1 MKRSYDLRMIS
12 YIVTSTLL
20 LLPTAQAI
28 EAVQGVTDSC
38 CSLAIQKNA
47 YIGYP
52 SIPSSH
58 YVCGQSYSPDEPPA
72 ADLKVNLSWCQGH
85 CGGYKLYAPGETS
98 DWAVPLVSFI
108 LPAVIFS
115 TQIPRRLGLKPLPRY
130 TGKRKTWVAVLVA
143 LLILPV
149 DMLLIVL
156 DTTGWVFAI
165 MIGAGPSILSG
176 LVELWLD
183 YKVTCR
189 ATNGQANRTLTLDER
204 IEAFTA
210 VLTGNL
216 LIEGVPYNA
225 QDELRETFLTHS
237 TREEVVN
244 GLLSMLESQ
253 MTFGGAVGA
262 AILLYL
268 GSYVY
273 TLSTLSRM
281 QGDQATARA
290 LAFGIWW
297 MTIVHVSVIG
307 GSLLASNNPSTAA
320 AIVKRP
326 PKRPGSHSRTEVA
339 GRYSDLKAY
348 IQTIFKALSRI
359 PLIYETRYEPAW
371 MWSRGKNKGFWLSKT
386 SAWEDHDWFSDIV
399 HIRLRGWL
407 GLFVIAYLLVLA
419 PCGLA
424 FWIEYRTPPVT
435 VGCRSMTILLYMVAQ
450 TIFMISSAWS
460 HFKAFRG
467 FRNEEWCGWLRRNSV
482 RIRSTISTFA
492 PAWLS
497 AVFTAIFGV
506 FTTCLAVLTML
517 LAVFTMLLAVFT
529 TFVGTLMQITG
540 IFQNCSC
547 AATYTWAYRSDS
559 TVSLAKDTQ
568 SDRASSGTWKTAGRS
583 ALAVLGAVTL
593 IGWYCQRYIRDV
605 FIERVQHLLDAP
617 SDNTTSDDTTVLTSF
632 IDHLSNQN
640 WWIAQPMVTLK
651 RSFNGQQASTW
662 NGSNDV
668 EQDTPPVTVPP
679 QIGTFDLPRIPVT
692 REDSVLFEPDRFQ
705 LGR

>member
-1 MKRSYDLRMIS
+1 MKRSCDINMIS
-12 YIVTSTLL
+12 YIVTSILL
-20 LLPTAQAI
+20 LLPIAQAI
-28 EAVQGVTDSC
+28 EAVRGVTNSC

-58 YVCGQSYSPDEPPA
+58 YVCGQSYSLGKPLAP
-72 ADLKVNLSWCQGH
+72 DLKVNLSWCQGH
-85 CGGYKLYAPGETS
+85 CGGYALYAPSETS
-98 DWAVPLVSFI
+98 SWAVPLVSFI

-143 LLILPV
+143 VLILPF

-156 DTTGWVFAI
+156 DTTGWIFAI

-189 ATNGQANRTLTLDER
+189 ATNGQANRLLTLDER

-216 LIEGVPYNA
+216 LIEGVPCNP
-225 QDELRETFLTHS
+225 QDELRTTFLRHS
-237 TREEVVN
+237 TRKEVGN

-273 TLSTLSRM
+273 TLSTLGTP
-281 QGDQATARA
+281 QADQATARA

-320 AIVKRP
+320 AIVKR
-326 PKRPGSHSRTEVA
+326 RPEQLGRNNRTSEA
-339 GRYSDLKAY
+339 GWYPDLKAY
-348 IQTIFKALSRI
+348 IQTIIKALFRI

-371 MWSRGKNKGFWLSKT
+371 MWSRGKNKGLWLSKT
-386 SAWEDHDWFSDIV
+386 SAWEHHDWFSDIV
-399 HIRLRGWL
+399 HIRLRGWF
-407 GLFVIAYLLVLA
+407 GLFVIAYFLVLV
-419 PCGLA
+419 PCGIA

-435 VGCRSMTILLYMVAQ
+435 VGCRSMTILLYMVTQ

-460 HFKAFRG
+460 HFKAFRSFG
-467 FRNEEWCGWLRRNSV
+467 KMEWCGSLRRTAV
-482 RIRSTISTFA
+482 LIRSNILTFA
-492 PAWLS
+492 PARLL
-497 AVFTAIFGV
+497 GV
-506 FTTCLAVLTML
+506 FTKIFGLFTMCFAGL
-517 LAVFTMLLAVFT
+517 TMLLAVFT
-529 TFVGTLMQITG
+529 TFAGTLMQITG
-540 IFQNCSC
+540 IFQNCRC
-547 AATYTWAYRSDS
+547 AATYTWAYRPD
-559 TVSLAKDTQ
+559 TIVSLATYTD
-568 SDRASSGTWKTAGRS
+568 SDRESSGTWNTAGRS
-583 ALAVLGAVTL
+583 ALTVLGAVTL
-593 IGWYCQRYIRDV
+593 VGWCCQRYIRDV

-617 SDNTTSDDTTVLTSF
+617 SDNTTVLTAS
-632 IDHLSNQN
+632 IDPLSNEHLRV
-640 WWIAQPMVTLK
+640 AQPMVTLNN
-651 RSFNGQQASTW
+651 SPDGQQTSAS
-662 NGSNDV
+662 NGSNDAQ
-668 EQDTPPVTVPP
+668 QDGPPVAVPT
-679 QIGTFDLPRIPVT
+679 QVSKFDLP
-692 REDSVLFEPDRFQ
+692 
-705 LGR
+705 